1 VAQGPVV
8 GAFDA
13 VRVNQLLS
21 NLLENAAKYS
31 PPGSPI
37 VVEVWQDQGQAR
49 LQVRDAGIGLATAD
63 LPAVFDRFYRGT
75 NVDDRRFAGLGLG
88 LNICRAIAEQHGG
101 RIWASSAG
109 PGQGSTFGVAL
120 PLAAP
125 VPIPRES

>member
-88 LNICRAIAEQHGG
+88 LYICRAIAEQHGG

-109 PGQGSTFGVAL
+109 PGQGSTFDVAL

-125 VPIPRES
+125 VPTPRES